1 MIKLRLPTS
10 AHWYTHKGEPCY
22 EVPCKSRP
30 GEMRPTTLRDARKMN
45 LVPSVTSILAVVR
58 KPALEDWRMRSLL
71 EEAVTVK
78 RNDTES
84 DTEYID
90 RIINGYRQNT
100 EMARD
105 YGTAC
110 HIAVE
115 DLILSGVRTYAVM
128 GFDTSIAVGT
138 FIDFESKT
146 KIKIIESE
154 KPFSCS
160 VGYGGKV
167 DIIGDI
173 YNVFGEMQGQRYIID
188 MKFKET
194 SEDKMLP
201 VKLKDLYDDDYGLQ
215 LAAYAYGLGYF
226 KENPNNVK
234 LANLFISVNEPG
246 KYTVILWEEYVKLFN
261 SFCNR
266 FKVWKDINNYNPEM
280 EARGTECES
289 KTELAE
295 NTGQVD

>member
-1 MIKLRLPTS
+1 
-10 AHWYTHKGEPCY
+10 
-22 EVPCKSRP
+22 
-30 GEMRPTTLRDARKMN
+30 
-45 LVPSVTSILAVVR
+45 
-58 KPALEDWRMRSLL
+58 
-71 EEAVTVK
+71 
-78 RNDTES
+78 
-84 DTEYID
+84 
-90 RIINGYRQNT
+90 
-100 EMARD
+100 MARD

-115 DLILSGVRTYAVM
+115 DLILSGARTYAVM